1 MKPLQINNKHY
12 QECDVVML
20 QTDKAENSLYA
31 SYDKILNYYSGH
43 LTQDYLKNVLLAKSY
58 HLYILSNDEIKKG
71 DWFFSSE
78 NTIEKYIGSI
88 MPIYLDKKIIAT
100 TDSSLKQDLEYING
114 GKCGEVCLLQ
124 IPKSFIEKYITEHNK
139 GNVISNVLVEIE
151 DDYSSVPENEEDIIF
166 PWRAYVTSK
175 IKVNQSYEISIL
187 TKKKTLLS
195 NLQSE
200 LQKYIDK
207 RHNQDECSGFVDG
220 FERACELDKESYSRE
235 EVVAL
240 LEKMFYY
247 GADCQRQGNAHIEF
261 CDSWIEQN
269 LK

>member
-1 MKPLQINNKHY
+1 MKPLQFNNKHY
-12 QECDVVML
+12 QECDVVLL

-58 HLYILSNDEIKKG
+58 HLYILSNNDVIKEG
-71 DWFFSSE
+71 DWCYSTEYGRIVQSDNSFTSDE
-78 NTIEKYIGSI
+78 W
-88 MPIYLDKKIIAT
+88 KKIIAT
-100 TDSSLKQDLEYING
+100 TDGSLVINNG
-114 GKCGEVCLLQ
+114 TFDDGTGTQLPLLNTFLPQ

-151 DDYSSVPENEEDIIF
+151 ERKYAPNVIHQLIEIWDFKLSQTN
-166 PWRAYVTSK
+166 
-175 IKVNQSYEISIL
+175 EISIL

-220 FERACELDKESYSRE
+220 FERACELGKESYSRE
-235 EVVAL
+235 EVVEL
-240 LEKMFYY
+240 LHKRMKFTLGLDYDESTTDNW
-247 GADCQRQGNAHIEF
+247 AQ
-261 CDSWIEQN
+261 QN